1 MHNAISADAWSLE
14 NLVVGLAELA
24 RLSGLQP
31 TRFDTSQTPLA
42 ESVTDIEAWLT
53 WASTRLGLE
62 AEAVSCAVPE
72 VDALLRQA
80 APAVLQIQWGA
91 TPAFLLL
98 YKAKRNKIWILDK
111 NLKLQ
116 AYPREHIQE
125 LMCAPYLGPII
136 PEIERL
142 LHLADVPERRQAKV
156 KALLIQ
162 ERLATQKISACWLVR
177 LPPSASFW
185 LQMQH
190 AGLLKRLLWIL
201 IVFMVLYALEIG
213 AWSLIGAAV
222 LDGHL
227 DFGWLS
233 AWSLLVLSLL
243 PLHSL
248 GSWLDATFALDI
260 GRIMKKRLLAG
271 VLRMDLDHIKQQGV
285 GQLLSQVME
294 AQALEALALNGGF
307 AVVVALIE
315 LGFAAVILAH
325 GANAWLQLGLLG
337 VWLLVTLGLSA
348 RYFYR
353 LQDWT
358 RERVNMTHALIERML
373 GHRTRL
379 AQEIPLRRDLLEDQ
393 ELQTYFASSKAL
405 DHSVLLITGALSR
418 GWLCLSLL
426 GIAPVFITGTTNT
439 LPLAVSLGGMLL
451 ANRAFSGIA
460 GGLAALGRAAIAWKQ
475 VATLFQAAAQP
486 TVPTPF
492 LSQAQLEGFQ
502 HSEPQLKLVDASHI
516 VFRYREHGAPILQGA
531 NLTLY
536 AGERILCEGP
546 SGGGKS
552 TLAALL
558 VGLRTPESGLLLLQ
572 GLDRHTLGGSWQQ
585 LATEAPQFHENH
597 IFTGTLAFNLLMG
610 RRWPADAEDLEEAR
624 AICYELGLEDLLARM
639 PSGLMQMVGETG
651 WQLSHGER
659 SRIFLARALLQNAQL
674 TILDESFAA
683 LDPESLS
690 KCLACA
696 FKRAHTLFVIAH
708 P

>member
-1 MHNAISADAWSLE
+1 MHNDIAAHAWSLE
-14 NLVVGLAELA
+14 SLAVGLTELA
-24 RLSGLQP
+24 RISGLQVK
-31 TRFDTSQTPLA
+31 RFETNQTPEASSVA
-42 ESVTDIEAWLT
+42 EIEAWLT
-53 WASTRLGLE
+53 WASNRLGLE
-62 AEAVSCAVPE
+62 AEAVSCSVPE
-72 VDALLRQA
+72 VDSLLRQA
-80 APAVLQIQWGA
+80 APAVLQIRWGA
-91 TPAFLLL
+91 APAFLLL
-98 YKAKRNKIWILDK
+98 YKARRNKVWILDQ

-116 AYPREHIQE
+116 AYPREQLQE
-125 LMCAPYLGPII
+125 LLCAPYIDPIT

-142 LHLADVPERRQAKV
+142 LRLADVPVRRQAKV

-177 LPPSASFW
+177 LPPSANFW

-190 AGLLKRLLWIL
+190 AGLAKRLLWMLLVFIL
-201 IVFMVLYALEIG
+201 VYTLEIG

-222 LDGHL
+222 LDGRL
-227 DFGWLS
+227 DFGWLT
-233 AWSLLVLSLL
+233 AWSLLVFSLL

-248 GSWLDATFALDI
+248 GTWLDATFALDM

-271 VLRMDLDHIKQQGV
+271 VLRMDLDRIKQQGV

-307 AVVVALIE
+307 AVVVAVIE
-315 LGFAAVILAH
+315 LGFAALILAH
-325 GANAWLQLGLLG
+325 GANALLQLALLG
-337 VWLLVTLGLSA
+337 AWLLVTLGLSA

-358 RERVNMTHALIERML
+358 SERVNMTHALIERMV

-379 AQEIPLRRDLLEDQ
+379 AQENAKRRDLVEDQ
-393 ELQTYFASSKAL
+393 EIQAYYASSKAL

-418 GWLCLSLL
+418 GWLCLSLV
-426 GIAPVFITGTTNT
+426 GIAPVFISGTGTTT
-439 LPLAVSLGGMLL
+439 ALAVSLGGMLL
-451 ANRAFSGIA
+451 AQRAFSGIA

-475 VATLFQAAAQP
+475 VAVLFQAAAQP

-492 LSQAQLEGFQ
+492 LSQAQLAGVQQ
-502 HSEPQLKLVDASHI
+502 HAQQLKLVDASHL

-558 VGLRTPESGLLLLQ
+558 VGLRAPESGLLLLQ
-572 GLDRHTLGGSWQQ
+572 GLDRHTLGASWQQ

-610 RRWPADAEDLEEAR
+610 RRWPANPEDLEEAR
-624 AICYELGLEDLLARM
+624 TICYELGLEDMLARM

-683 LDPESLS
+683 LDPESLT